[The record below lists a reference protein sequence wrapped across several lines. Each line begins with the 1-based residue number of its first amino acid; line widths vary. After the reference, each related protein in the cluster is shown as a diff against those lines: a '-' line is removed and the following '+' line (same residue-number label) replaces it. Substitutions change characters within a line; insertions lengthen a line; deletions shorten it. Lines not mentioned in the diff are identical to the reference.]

1 MPCLSAADEAACIVG
16 PSASGSL
23 KGYAHFD
30 QVCPTLLQGSQH
42 GESAIGMGVSGTE
55 VHGENARLLLAEQ
68 DGKSVHN
75 V

>member
-1 MPCLSAADEAACIVG
+1 M
-16 PSASGSL
+16 

-68 DGKSVHN
+68 GGKSVHN